1 MHHLF
6 NTSTIFNYFST
17 GNILIDTI
25 LFGILST
32 FLSTLLSKINSAIS
46 EVDYLKY
53 IPFKRKYNEIVI
65 NTSEGGN
72 WIYADIIAKF
82 IDEKI
87 DKIVFYNKIGLMT
100 SLDST
105 NLTLASNSKCSYKFN
120 GTTIY
125 LEKQC
130 TILKDKTIT
139 TYVISANCDRYLL
152 KEFIEEMDKSF
163 KISPPRPTF
172 QTRYSTNKGGIIT
185 NINNNSTFDTI
196 VLNNEVKTKLKN
208 DLSKFLSEKKEYENK
223 GVPWKRGYLLY
234 GPPGTGKTS
243 LIRAIQYFTKYSI
256 IEIDLKKVKSIED
269 LRWCLSVPNTIY
281 LFEDFDAQKIDLLHN
296 RTDKNATK
304 DEYKNCGI
312 GIDID
317 SGGVSL
323 SDLLNCL
330 DGITYPYG
338 SICIFTSNF
347 PDNLDPALTRPGRI
361 DLKIELG
368 KSSLQEIQLAYKL
381 VLDKEIS
388 ISDLSPEFDKKFTV
402 AEICNQLKEYGE
414 LRSN

>member
-32 FLSTLLSKINSAIS
+32 FLSTLLSKINSVIS

-105 NLTLASNSKCSYKFN
+105 NLTLAPNSKCSYNFN

-139 TYVISANCDRYLL
+139 TYIISANCDRYLL
-152 KEFIEEMDKSF
+152 KNFICEMKKSF
-163 KISPPRPTF
+163 KISRPRPTF
-172 QTRYSTNKGGIIT
+172 QTRYSTNKSSIIT

-208 DLSKFLSEKKEYENK
+208 DLSKFLSAKKEYENK

-256 IEIDLKKVKSIED
+256 IEIDLKKVDCIDD
-269 LRWCLSVPNTIY
+269 LRWCLSIPNTIY

-296 RTDKNATK
+296 RTDKNRT
-304 DEYKNCGI
+304 N
-312 GIDID
+312 D
-317 SGGVSL
+317 SCCVSL

-347 PDNLDPALTRPGRI
+347 PDKLDPALTRPGRI

-381 VLDKEIS
+381 VLDKEIN
-388 ISDLSPEFDKKFTV
+388 ISELPPEFDKKFTV

-414 LRSN
+414 LRTD